1 MAATTEQVTIMRC
14 VIFPIDQ
21 PPLAPKCSGAV
32 TNADNPSPAPGRA
45 SLHGPV
51 SCSFIMS
58 IKLQTAVLQCCSAP
72 GVRLVAAC
80 AASEGNQRQIRM
92 QSPGD

>member
-1 MAATTEQVTIMRC
+1 MLTIP
-14 VIFPIDQ
+14 VL
-21 PPLAPKCSGAV
+21 PLGVPRYTASKLHLYNEHKTADCSA
-32 TNADNPSPAPGRA
+32 
-45 SLHGPV
+45 
-51 SCSFIMS
+51 
-58 IKLQTAVLQCCSAP
+58 AVLQCCSAP